1 MAYFGYVILC
11 RGLHKAVLL
20 LLFSSKRPTFAVL
33 VPPSFINED
42 IYFYTIKDLAYFTC
56 LTVMCLSFLFLPW
69 TQPSALLGALLS
81 KWAGVPPLKTYIV
94 TLLGNYGQEM

>member
-11 RGLHKAVLL
+11 RGPHKAVSLL
-20 LLFSSKRPTFAVL
+20 IFSSKRPTFAVL

-56 LTVMCLSFLFLPW
+56 LTVMCLSFFIFTPN
-69 TQPSALLGALLS
+69 TAQYSFGGFI
-81 KWAGVPPLKTYIV
+81 K
-94 TLLGNYGQEM
+94 

>member
-11 RGLHKAVLL
+11 RGPHKAVL
-20 LLFSSKRPTFAVL
+20 LLFSSKRPTFAVV

-42 IYFYTIKDLAYFTC
+42 IYFYTIKVLAYFTC

-69 TQPSALLGALLS
+69 TQPSTLWGALLS
-81 KWAGVPPLKTYIV
+81 KWAGVFPPEDLHSYIIR
-94 TLLGNYGQEM
+94 